1 MNTNIHDQGDRKGN
15 RAVPRVKIHHNQ
27 LTLPEE
33 LRQAVHAADE
43 DYFDAEV
50 VEEGI
55 LLRPSYAAQRRAALA
70 DIRAAQAGV
79 RYIGPEPRPS
89 PEEEEQLIADLLAA
103 DKAERAAK
111 RRHG

>member
-1 MNTNIHDQGDRKGN
+1 MARSNVQGNKGM
-15 RAVPRVKIHHNQ
+15 PRVKVHHNQ

-33 LRQAVHAADE
+33 LGQAFHVADE

-50 VEEGI
+50 LEEGI
-55 LLRPSYAAQRRAALA
+55 LLKPSREARRRAALA

-89 PEEEEQLIADLLAA
+89 PEEEERIIAELLEA
-103 DKAERAAK
+103 DKAEEAAAK
-111 RRHG
+111 KHG